1 MRALHGGRVSGGAYR
16 APNGRGSSGPLDGS
30 MDPAP
35 TVWVAAAFI
44 AVRSAG
50 SLGRQ
55 ARLFPSW
62 VVARASP
69 LSPMLPHATSPQ
81 LLDAERQHARSV
93 GAGDRALS
101 ASSTPPRL
109 ADEQCATP
117 RERLPSGREAAAA
130 WLLCVFIAALA
141 LGATSGLHNN
151 EQPAAPL
158 ANKTATPWRLRAICT
173 PPLPCSE
180 GGTAIRE
187 PW

>member
-1 MRALHGGRVSGGAYR
+1 MVAALAVAAVRAT
-16 APNGRGSSGPLDGS
+16 NGRGSSSGPLGGS
-30 MDPAP
+30 MDRAP

-44 AVRSAG
+44 AVYSAG

-55 ARLFPSW
+55 ARLFRSW
-62 VVARASP
+62 VVVARASP

-81 LLDAERQHARSV
+81 LLDAERQHGRSV

-109 ADEQCATP
+109 AGEQCATP

-151 EQPAAPL
+151 EQPAATL
-158 ANKTATPWRLRAICT
+158 ANKTATPWRLRATCT
-173 PPLPCSE
+173 PPLPCAE
-180 GGTAIRE
+180 GATAIRE

>member
-1 MRALHGGRVSGGAYR
+1 
-16 APNGRGSSGPLDGS
+16 

-55 ARLFPSW
+55 ARLFRSW

-81 LLDAERQHARSV
+81 LLDAERQHGRSV

-101 ASSTPPRL
+101 ASSTPRRL
-109 ADEQCATP
+109 TGEQCATP

-151 EQPAAPL
+151 EQPARPL
-158 ANKTATPWRLRAICT
+158 WPTKPRPHGDRRLFARHPYRVWRLVLRF
-173 PPLPCSE
+173 LNL
-180 GGTAIRE
+180 GK
-187 PW
+187 